1 MKKLFLVLTV
11 LVFAT
16 FSANAQMSDKGK
28 FNVWSMSA
36 FERDNSGIEL
46 KDSEAIYF
54 SEARA
59 GKQTGFERIT
69 FEFKGAI
76 PSYSIEYVNAFNAT
90 GEEPVK
96 IAGKSFIDIVF
107 RSLPMDEEGTKT
119 LKNYPQGKLKFKL
132 LQEIKLYEYFEG
144 DCNFAVGLS
153 GKRTF
158 RVTQLQNPNRVVID
172 FK

>member
-11 LVFAT
+11 LMFAV
-16 FSANAQMSDKGK
+16 FSANAQMSNKGK

-36 FERDNSGIEL
+36 FERDNSGVEL
-46 KDSEAIYF
+46 TDSEAIYF

-59 GKQTGFERIT
+59 GKQAGFERVT

-76 PSYSIEYVNAFNAT
+76 PSYSIKYVNTFNAT

-107 RSLPMDEEGTKT
+107 RSLPPDEEGTKT
-119 LKNYPQGKLKFKL
+119 LENYPKGKLKLKL
-132 LQEIKLYEYFEG
+132 LQEVKLYEYFEG
-144 DCNFAVGLS
+144 DCNFALGLS
-153 GKRTF
+153 GKRAF
-158 RVTQLQNPNRVVID
+158 RVTELQNPNRVVVD